1 MGMSP
6 NVSWTPWRRAGGC
19 GGGLHAA
26 GSLRIVR
33 HGSGGFN
40 QRPGPPL
47 RPPKEA
53 GDIVSSA
60 RLLTKVH
67 APNVE
72 MDTERRAGGS
82 KGELH
87 AAGSGRM
94 ARHGSGGP
102 SQRPAPPRR
111 AQKGA
116 GDIVSSAG
124 LLTKVHAPT

>member
-1 MGMSP
+1 MD
-6 NVSWTPWRRAGGC
+6 TERRAGGSK
-19 GGGLHAA
+19 GELHAA
-26 GSLRIVR
+26 GSGRIAR
-33 HGSGGFN
+33 YGSDGPS
-40 QRPGPPL
+40 QRPAPP
-47 RPPKEA
+47 RRAQKGA

-72 MDTERRAGGS
+72 MDTEGRAGGS

-116 GDIVSSAG
+116 GDIVSWW
-124 LLTKVHAPT
+124 KV